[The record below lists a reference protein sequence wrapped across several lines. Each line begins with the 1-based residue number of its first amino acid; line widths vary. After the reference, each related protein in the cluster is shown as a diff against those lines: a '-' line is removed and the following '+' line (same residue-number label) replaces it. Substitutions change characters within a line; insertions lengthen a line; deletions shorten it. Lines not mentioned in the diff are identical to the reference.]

1 MQAELVEGAEDGGDM
16 AVGVAAQDGEQF
28 VGGTESDT
36 AFEEDAQTID
46 DVIGTLGE
54 VGDGAFLD
62 FAVLAEGLAEEDGRG
77 ELRLGTVSMYMG
89 TERG

>member
-1 MQAELVEGAEDGGDM
+1 MPECRPSWLREPRYGGDVS
-16 AVGVAAQDGEQF
+16 VGVAAQDGEQF
-28 VGGTESDT
+28 VGETESDT

-77 ELRLGTVSMYMG
+77 RVTVG
-89 TERG
+89 DGIDVHGH